1 MPKPVRLMALDVG
14 SRRTG
19 VAVSD
24 ELGLYAHARPALR
37 GGTRALLDAL
47 PPLVAGEEV
56 GEVIVGLPLALSGG
70 DSAQTAAA
78 RAFAERLRERLDVP
92 VTVWDERLTTAEAAR
107 YVPPKRQRQR
117 DGALDSAAAALLLQA
132 VLDARTGGGA

>member
-1 MPKPVRLMALDVG
+1 MALDVG

-107 YVPPKRQRQR
+107 YVPPKRQRHR

>member
-1 MPKPVRLMALDVG
+1 MALDVG